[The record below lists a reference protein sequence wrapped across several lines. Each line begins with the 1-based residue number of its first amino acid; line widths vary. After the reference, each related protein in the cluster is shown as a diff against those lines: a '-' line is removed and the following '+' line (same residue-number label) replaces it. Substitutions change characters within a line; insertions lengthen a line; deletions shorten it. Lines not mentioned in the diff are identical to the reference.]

1 MSVNKHKVLITQL
14 ESMKQELEE
23 ELDVS
28 EESRKRFKKDLEDAN
43 IKITTLEEDIFES
56 KTIQLELLENLKEVE
71 NKYDEILKLHENIDS
86 VIEKKYT
93 DRILFMREK
102 IEEL

>member
-1 MSVNKHKVLITQL
+1 
-14 ESMKQELEE
+14 MKQELEE